1 MSERRTWILAG
12 VLFGLG
18 AWVVL
23 VDGIRDEPAPP
34 EWERDEKIVACGDT
48 GIAGIEITR
57 GDRTVSAKRSGEQ
70 WAADVDAERRDRV
83 SLAFADLARSLCGLP
98 ILDRITEPGA
108 LADYGLEPPTSAL
121 RLELASGNVALDL
134 GAATPA
140 QNRLYARFRDRP
152 DVLQLGVLVRH
163 EVDKVLAAAGG

>member
-12 VLFGLG
+12 VLLVLG

-23 VDGIRDEPAPP
+23 VEGIREERPPP
-34 EWERDEKIVACGDT
+34 EWERDEKIVACGDA
-48 GIAGIEITR
+48 GIAAIEITR
-57 GDRTVSAKRSGEQ
+57 GERTVGAKRSGEQ
-70 WAADVDAERRDRV
+70 WAADVDAEQRDRV

-98 ILDRITEPGA
+98 ILDRIAEPGA

-121 RLELASGNVALDL
+121 RLELSSGNIELDL

-140 QNRLYARFRDRP
+140 QNRLYARFRERP
-152 DVLQLGVLVRH
+152 DVLQVGVLVRH
-163 EVDKVLAAAGG
+163 DVDKVWAATSR